1 MFAAEISTAALWVA
15 TLNAPHGE
23 KGDDNIQP
31 EDEKKGADGIQRRWL
46 EHRIRARIVSTLT
59 VLEDIIYILLAAL
72 FFVAAVYIM
81 VDAAV
86 SAQWRSVPSL
96 IGTTLD
102 RFLLVLM
109 LAELLHTL
117 LIFLRT
123 HRFRHQPFLVVGII
137 AAIRRILVITAQEA
151 AHRPIGHIEPYLW
164 DLGMTTLVVLALTV
178 ALRLSPEKGF

>member
-1 MFAAEISTAALWVA
+1 MDEQPPSEPRHSISEHMTGSWLQ
-15 TLNAPHGE
+15 HGLR
-23 KGDDNIQP
+23 G
-31 EDEKKGADGIQRRWL
+31 
-46 EHRIRARIVSTLT
+46 RIVGTLS

-72 FFVAAVYIM
+72 FFVSAVYIM
-81 VDAAV
+81 IDAVISAHWNSV
-86 SAQWRSVPSL
+86 SSL

-151 AHRPIGHIEPYLW
+151 ANRPVHHLTPYLW
-164 DLGMTTLVVLALTV
+164 DLGLTTAVVLALTL
-178 ALRLSPEKGF
+178 ALRISPEQRGF

>member
-1 MFAAEISTAALWVA
+1 MGTPPEERETAVAERLH
-15 TLNAPHGE
+15 N
-23 KGDDNIQP
+23 N
-31 EDEKKGADGIQRRWL
+31 WL
-46 EHRIRARIVSTLT
+46 DHAVRSRIVGTLT

-72 FFVAAVYIM
+72 FFVASVYIM
-81 VDAAV
+81 VDAVV
-86 SAQWRSVPSL
+86 SAHWRSVPSL

-151 AHRPIGHIEPYLW
+151 ANHSAVHLQGYIW
-164 DLGMTTLVVLALTV
+164 DLGITTLVVLALTA
-178 ALRLSPEKGF
+178 ALRISPQERGF